1 MLIARKFR
9 NLTVEF
15 ERAVDLYVEGYHG
28 QRITKTSQGNV
39 LVQCCLL
46 ESWFGYNRPITLE
59 ALSLRANFPEAKALR
74 LLRKGVA
81 KGRYIASPRGY
92 LPSFGLAQ
100 AMAQYL
106 QAARVPFGLTAGN
119 FHLRADL
126 AYFKFLV
133 SYLLAQQE
141 HASNLGATANLIFLY
156 LMRRE
161 LVRNLEST
169 ATDLSAALSLSKS
182 TVSDTLHL
190 LMEREL
196 VVTAKDKSDDRR
208 NLLWLKIGDAHFNA
222 LSESLSSVFL
232 EATASVEAGG
242 REEAS

>member
-1 MLIARKFR
+1 MLRAPKFR
-9 NLTVEF
+9 SLPVEF
-15 ERAVDLYVEGYHG
+15 ESAVDLYVEGYHG
-28 QRITKTSQGNV
+28 QRITTTSTGNV

-46 ESWFGYNRPITLE
+46 ESWFGYNRPITLK

-74 LLRKGVA
+74 LMRKGVA

-106 QAARVPFGLTAGN
+106 QAARVPLDLTIGN
-119 FHLRADL
+119 FHIQTDVG
-126 AYFKFLV
+126 YFKFLV
-133 SYLLAQQE
+133 SYLLTQQE
-141 HASNLGATANLIFLY
+141 HASSLGATANLIFLY

-196 VVTAKDKSDDRR
+196 VVTAKDNSDDRR
-208 NLLWLKIGDAHFNA
+208 NLLWVQIGDAHFKA
-222 LSESLSSVFL
+222 LNESFGSVFS
-232 EATASVEAGG
+232 EATASVEAG
-242 REEAS
+242 

>member
-1 MLIARKFR
+1 MLRAPKFR
-9 NLTVEF
+9 SLPVEF

-28 QRITKTSQGNV
+28 QRTSKTSERNA
-39 LVQCCLL
+39 LLKHCLI

-59 ALSLRANFPEAKALR
+59 ALSLRANCPEAKALR

-106 QAARVPFGLTAGN
+106 QAASVPFGLTAGN

-133 SYLLAQQE
+133 SYLLTQQE
-141 HASNLGATANLIFLY
+141 HASSLGATANLLFLY

-196 VVTAKDKSDDRR
+196 VVTAKDKADDRR
-208 NLLWLKIGDAHFNA
+208 NLLWVQIGDAHFKA
-222 LSESLSSVFL
+222 LNESFGSVFS
-232 EATASVEAGG
+232 EATASVEAG
-242 REEAS
+242 